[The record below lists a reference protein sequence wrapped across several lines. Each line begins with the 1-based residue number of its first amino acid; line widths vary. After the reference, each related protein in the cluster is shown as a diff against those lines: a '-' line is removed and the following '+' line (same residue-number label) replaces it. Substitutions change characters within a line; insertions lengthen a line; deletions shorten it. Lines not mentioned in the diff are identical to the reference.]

1 MQKQLVTLHVHLFL
15 RSNSQ
20 SHRGDS
26 IAIYLATR
34 ARPDPSISSFAI
46 TAVQVGDKIPPAW
59 ESNRIFRERH
69 KLKLTSQFHA
79 ILLHQDRTGTMGIS
93 QAFPQFGHRSL
104 RICLLY
110 TWLAGRSCMMKGG
123 PNERTVDRTVGI
135 RSMGKC
141 RLPTTT
147 WEFDHLLCNYR
158 LIVWRSCR

>member
-79 ILLHQDRTGTMGIS
+79 IASSGQDRHNGDKSGIS
-93 QAFPQFGHRSL
+93 AIRTSITTYLPSL
-104 RICLLY
+104 Y
-110 TWLAGRSCMMKGG
+110 LAG
-123 PNERTVDRTVGI
+123 
-135 RSMGKC
+135 
-141 RLPTTT
+141 
-147 WEFDHLLCNYR
+147 WA
-158 LIVWRSCR
+158 